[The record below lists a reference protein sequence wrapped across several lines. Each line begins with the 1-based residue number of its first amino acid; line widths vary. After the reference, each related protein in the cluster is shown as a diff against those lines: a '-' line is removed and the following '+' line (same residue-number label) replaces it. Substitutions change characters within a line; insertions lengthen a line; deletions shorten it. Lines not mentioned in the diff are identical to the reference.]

1 MQLIG
6 TALEAAMMTP
16 NSDDIETVEYFKGL
30 REHIIETITCIF
42 YAITDLQRQ
51 RDFIPYVGAIMKFL
65 NKINTTQY
73 TPSFEIA
80 KLSLGLIGDLC
91 NAYQTEMKSII
102 DTNII
107 KDMIETVKK
116 VPKTEDP
123 SKIQSLI
130 EWSEKCL
137 TAVMQ
142 SK

>member
-1 MQLIG
+1 
-6 TALEAAMMTP
+6 
-16 NSDDIETVEYFKGL
+16 
-30 REHIIETITCIF
+30 
-42 YAITDLQRQ
+42 
-51 RDFIPYVGAIMKFL
+51 
-65 NKINTTQY
+65 
-73 TPSFEIA
+73 
-80 KLSLGLIGDLC
+80 
-91 NAYQTEMKSII
+91 MKSII